1 MIPQTLGSLLA
12 FLGLIAPGLIFELRR
27 ERRRPTIEETAFRE
41 ASRVALTSLAFTL
54 SALALLAVVRARRP
68 ELMPDPGAWLKQGHR
83 YVNEHYRL
91 IARTFLIEISIA
103 AGLALLTDW
112 LLAGTARGRI
122 VPGSLW
128 FHLLRMQRPD
138 NTVPWLHA
146 RLKDETEFWGYL
158 GDYTPEEKLENRE
171 ISIVGPKLQMRRKG
185 ENTNTMLDTWA
196 SVAVR
201 GDEIN
206 FLRIT
211 YIDKDTGQVA
221 FPAQPAKATLL
232 SKSAFRNPRS
242 PQRQPRQG

>member
-12 FLGLIAPGLIFELRR
+12 FLGLIAPGLLFELRR
-27 ERRRPTIEETAFRE
+27 ERRRPIIEETAFRE

-54 SALALLAVVRARRP
+54 SSLALLAVVRARRP
-68 ELMPDPGAWLKQGHR
+68 ELMPDPGAWLEQGHR

-91 IARTFLIEISIA
+91 IARTFLIEIAIA
-103 AGLALLTDW
+103 AALALLADW
-112 LLAGTARGRI
+112 LLSGTARGRI

-128 FHLLRMQRPD
+128 FHLLRMQRPE
-138 NTVPWLHA
+138 NTVPWIHA

-171 ISIVGPKLQMRRKG
+171 LSIVGPKLQMRRKG
-185 ENTNTMLDTWA
+185 ETTNTLLDTWA

-211 YIDKDTGQVA
+211 YVDTKTGQVKS
-221 FPAQPAKATLL
+221 PAPSTGTSLLAKLRRAG
-232 SKSAFRNPRS
+232 SSRSAAE
-242 PQRQPRQG
+242 